1 LRVEHEFD
9 HEGLEVYRLALEV
22 SHWLYVAEFPRG
34 ASWIRDQ
41 AQRSVGSVVLNIAE
55 GRARPNDGA
64 RRNHYRIALG
74 SAAEACAALDI
85 VPIPNATSNQTKL
98 RRIGAMLARLA
109 R

>member
-1 LRVEHEFD
+1 VDHEFD

-22 SHWLYVAEFPRG
+22 SHWLLGAEFPRG
-34 ASWIRDQ
+34 TAWIRDQ
-41 AQRSVGSVVLNIAE
+41 AQRSIGSVVLNIAE
-55 GRARPNDGA
+55 GRSRRSEGA

-85 VPIPNATSNQTKL
+85 LPLQGAPANQTKL
-98 RRIGAMLARLA
+98 RRVGAMLARLS